1 MKHDFA
7 PGQQDYDDDYNQI
20 NVQWNNRGVT
30 GMENSPR
37 MKEMFVELEWW
48 IEEVIGKSQI
58 EAKKIDTYKGTP
70 KKW

>member
-1 MKHDFA
+1 
-7 PGQQDYDDDYNQI
+7 
-20 NVQWNNRGVT
+20 
-30 GMENSPR
+30 MENSPR

-70 KKW
+70 KKWQILDDQVFDRD